1 MLGSMATIKLPS
13 RFQRSPSDAAGVD
26 DASILPRVD
35 PLQKV
40 LLERSRIEVPV
51 FEHAGCRYLRISTH
65 VYNEM
70 AEYERLA
77 DALDRL

>member
-1 MLGSMATIKLPS
+1 
-13 RFQRSPSDAAGVD
+13 
-26 DASILPRVD
+26 
-35 PLQKV
+35 
-40 LLERSRIEVPV
+40 V